1 MGKLSNNT
9 GQVAAAVANVPVL
22 RMEVVKRSD
31 DMNGFVALSPGSGE
45 IAASPRTSRTLPA
58 PWRPSLPSPPSSSPL
73 GGLPGRRL
81 LSQAP
86 QKAVSHMAPLRR
98 WVLRPG
104 RTQRPQRQLTRGRCR
119 KLVEMVYS
127 GSIASGDLGLL
138 LFSTVL
144 QNFLNDLP
152 APGEGGFDMGII

>member
-58 PWRPSLPSPPSSSPL
+58 PWRPLLPSPPSSSPL

-98 WVLRPG
+98 WVLLPG
-104 RTQRPQRQLTRGRCR
+104 RTQR
-119 KLVEMVYS
+119 
-127 GSIASGDLGLL
+127 
-138 LFSTVL
+138 
-144 QNFLNDLP
+144 
-152 APGEGGFDMGII
+152 